1 MLSRSPSRTPSRSP
15 PKGYT
20 DAQPSS
26 SQHTSD
32 MQTGSS
38 HDTSNSADLT
48 HSPERR
54 SPLSRAS
61 QSQPQHSGRV
71 PASPFGRYANSPPG
85 ATGSSPAGMST
96 SSHSAMQV
104 SAALVTYTL
113 QKGHQPS
120 FNPMKEWKQQRAF
133 AVTPANDFWWPFL
146 VLCWLASVDL
156 AHGYKRAPVVI
167 PTCPLF
173 CKLQQSPFTYSKW
186 TPLFTPCTGVHC
198 TL

>member
-20 DAQPSS
+20 DGQPSS

-38 HDTSNSADLT
+38 HHTSNSADST
-48 HSPERR
+48 QSPERR

-61 QSQPQHSGRV
+61 QSQAQHPGRV
-71 PASPFGRYANSPPG
+71 PASPFGPFANSPPG

-104 SAALVTYTL
+104 SATTTTHTSMVQ
-113 QKGHQPS
+113 QKS
-120 FNPMKEWKQQRAF
+120 INRA
-133 AVTPANDFWWPFL
+133 VSHERVMPANDLWSPSL
-146 VLCWLASVDL
+146 VLCLRPWTFHTDASEHL
-156 AHGYKRAPVVI
+156 
-167 PTCPLF
+167 L
-173 CKLQQSPFTYSKW
+173 S
-186 TPLFTPCTGVHC
+186 
-198 TL
+198 